1 MPSISYLPEVP
12 KRRVVS
18 KHDNN
23 VNTVESIY
31 NTMWLLGVISIC
43 ISIVCGCMG
52 GYALSSETRVSLF
65 FDVCNFFLL
74 VIDTIFDIII
84 IIANMGLYYCASDTN
99 AILINRTRLNYI
111 LKSH

>member
-23 VNTVESIY
+23 INKVDSIY
-31 NTMWLLGVISIC
+31 NTMWFLGVISIC

-74 VIDTIFDIII
+74 GIIL
-84 IIANMGLYYCASDTN
+84 IIANIGLYYCASDTN
-99 AILINRTRLNYI
+99 TIFINRTRLNYI